1 MRGRQE
7 REVDEFGRVVN
18 NDWAMA
24 HGLAGKKLA
33 VLGTGKLGGILLR
46 AYLKQGLFSAKRVT
60 ATVKHGD
67 KAAAL
72 AKELHVAATTENR
85 KAVHGADIVLLG
97 VKPQVVGDVLKEI
110 SPELSEKTLVV
121 SVAASV
127 PTAYIEQNI
136 AQHGGGKVPVVRAM
150 PNTCSRV
157 GTGMT
162 GICRGAHASAQH
174 LEIARTMFEAVGRA
188 VVVDEKNMDAVT
200 GLSASGPAFAY
211 IILES
216 LAEAGVKVGLPRDV
230 STLLAAQTMKGA
242 ASVVLETGDH
252 PALLKDSVTTPAGCT
267 IDGIL
272 ELEEGKLRVTLIKAV
287 VKATQRAGE
296 LLFEK

>member
-1 MRGRQE
+1 MTQKLTE
-7 REVDEFGRVVN
+7 
-18 NDWAMA
+18 
-24 HGLAGKKLA
+24 KKLA
-33 VLGTGKLGGILLR
+33 VLGAGKLGGILLR
-46 AYLKQGLFSAKRVT
+46 AYLKQELFSPKRVT
-60 ATVKHGD
+60 ATVQHAE

-72 AKELHVAATTENR
+72 TKELGLTVKTDNR
-85 KAVHGADIVLLG
+85 KGVQGADIVLLC
-97 VKPQVVGDVLKEI
+97 VKPKVMGEVLKEI
-110 SPELSEKTLVV
+110 APELNERTLVI

-127 PTAYIEQNI
+127 PTTYIEQ
-136 AQHGGGKVPVVRAM
+136 HLSGKVPVVRVM
-150 PNTCSRV
+150 PNTPSTV
-157 GTGMT
+157 GCGMT
-162 GICRGAHASAQH
+162 GICRGAHAGAEH
-174 LEIARTMFEAVGRA
+174 LEMARAMFDAVGRT

-230 STLLAAQTMKGA
+230 ATLLAAQTMKGA

-252 PALLKDSVTTPAGCT
+252 PALLKDAVTTPAGCT

-287 VKATQRAGE
+287 VKATSRAGE

>member
-1 MRGRQE
+1 
-7 REVDEFGRVVN
+7 
-18 NDWAMA
+18 MA
-24 HGLAGKKLA
+24 STTAHKLSDKKLA

-46 AYLKQGLFSAKRVT
+46 AYLKQDLFSPKHVT
-60 ATVKHGD
+60 ATVKHPE
-67 KAAAL
+67 KASTM
-72 AKELHVAATTENR
+72 AKELGVSVTTDNAKATR
-85 KAVHGADIVLLG
+85 GADIVLLG

-110 SPELSEKTLVV
+110 ASELNEKTLVI

-127 PTAYIEQNI
+127 PTSYIEQRL
-136 AQHGGGKVPVVRAM
+136 GGKVPVVRAM
-150 PNTCSRV
+150 PNTPSAV
-157 GTGMT
+157 GCGMT
-162 GICRGAHASAQH
+162 GICRGAHAGAEH
-174 LEIARTMFEAVGRA
+174 LETARAMFNAVGRT

-230 STLLAAQTMKGA
+230 ATLLAAQTMKGA

-252 PALLKDSVTTPAGCT
+252 PALLKDAVTTPAGCT
-267 IDGIL
+267 IDGIM

-287 VKATQRAGE
+287 VKATSRAGE

>member
-1 MRGRQE
+1 V
-7 REVDEFGRVVN
+7 VDARGRVVN
-18 NDWAMA
+18 NVCTMSQKLTD
-24 HGLAGKKLA
+24 KKLA

-60 ATVKHGD
+60 ATVKHGE

-72 AKELHVAATTENR
+72 AKELGVAVATDNR

-97 VKPQVVGDVLKEI
+97 VKPQVVGEVLKEI
-110 SPELSEKTLVV
+110 APELSGKTLVI

-127 PTAYIEQNI
+127 PTSYIEQNI
-136 AQHGGGKVPVVRAM
+136 AENGGGKVPVVRAM
-150 PNTCSRV
+150 PNTCSAV
-157 GTGMT
+157 GCGMT
-162 GICRGAHASAQH
+162 GICRGAHAGAEH
-174 LEIARTMFEAVGRA
+174 LETARAMFDAVGRT

-216 LAEAGVKVGLPRDV
+216 FAEAGVKVGLPRDV
-230 STLLAAQTMKGA
+230 STLLAAQMMKGA

-252 PALLKDSVTTPAGCT
+252 PALLKDAVTTPAGCT

-287 VKATQRAGE
+287 VKATHRAGE

>member
-1 MRGRQE
+1 
-7 REVDEFGRVVN
+7 
-18 NDWAMA
+18 MA
-24 HGLAGKKLA
+24 STTAHKLSDKKLA

-46 AYLKQGLFSAKRVT
+46 AYLKQGLFAPKRVT
-60 ATVKHGD
+60 ATVKHAE

-72 AKELHVAATTENR
+72 AKDLGVSVTTENR
-85 KAVHGADIVLLG
+85 KAVKGADIVLLG
-97 VKPQVVGDVLKEI
+97 VKPQVVGEVLKEI
-110 SPELSEKTLVV
+110 APELDEKTLVI

-127 PTAYIEQNI
+127 PTSYIEQRLT
-136 AQHGGGKVPVVRAM
+136 GKVPVVRAM
-150 PNTCSRV
+150 PNTPAAVDC
-157 GTGMT
+157 GMT
-162 GICRGAHASAQH
+162 GLCRGAHAGLEH
-174 LEIARTMFEAVGRA
+174 LEMARAMFNAVGRTVA
-188 VVVDEKNMDAVT
+188 VDEKNMDAVT

-230 STLLAAQTMKGA
+230 ATLLAAQTMKGA

-252 PALLKDSVTTPAGCT
+252 PALLKDAVTTPAGCT
-267 IDGIL
+267 IDGIM

-287 VKATQRAGE
+287 VKATSRAGE

>member
-1 MRGRQE
+1 
-7 REVDEFGRVVN
+7 
-18 NDWAMA
+18 MA
-24 HGLAGKKLA
+24 TKLIDKKLA

-46 AYLKQGLFSAKRVT
+46 AFLKQGLFAPQKVSV
-60 ATVKHGD
+60 TVKHEE

-72 AKELHVAATTENR
+72 SKELAVEGGINNR
-85 KAVHGADIVLLG
+85 SAVKSADIVLLA
-97 VKPQVVGDVLKEI
+97 VKPQVVGEVMKQI
-110 SPELSEKTLVV
+110 KPTLGKNALVI

-127 PTAYIEQNI
+127 PTSFIEKH
-136 AQHGGGKVPVVRAM
+136 AGEKVAVVRAM
-150 PNTCSRV
+150 PNTCSIV
-157 GTGMT
+157 GSGMT
-162 GICRGAHASAQH
+162 GICAGSHASAEH
-174 LEIARTMFEAVGRA
+174 LEIAKAMFSAVGRV

-230 STLLAAQTMKGA
+230 ATLLAAQTMKGS

-296 LLFEK
+296 LFFEK